1 MAATNELLI
10 QQVFQEMMKYK
21 PSLQKNLIAD
31 EEEEDTADPRLL
43 GDVIIR
49 NFPWPIGIE
58 LRRLFSAS
66 TRQLDRMR
74 LDQIFK
80 TIERSMQFISF
91 VLICQVWKDI
101 QEKNIVFPD
110 EFRKGF
116 YDRITLLT
124 MGNYAWLI
132 RAIGTYYKE
141 KIVPWFLPEMSEN
154 FDKKFFAAL
163 DFWVPERNEIGHY
176 QINLTNQEIEKRCVE
191 YEEKL
196 TFILRKISFLC
207 KYKLVSV
214 REIKVNHPKNREAKF
229 NHLIDLL
236 NSSDSGF
243 KVQEL
248 EESRYAESN
257 SVLLM
262 KSLKSFDD
270 YLNLSPLIIDTN
282 GEVIDD
288 KEKFDIKKDIFM
300 YTKYRGEQLM
310 YIGAEV
316 TEKCDL
322 RSLHNYSIL
331 VSQFKDMLETI
342 SGSGTDR

>member
-10 QQVFQEMMKYK
+10 QKVFQEMLKYK
-21 PSLQKNLIAD
+21 PSMQKMLIAD
-31 EEEEDTADPRLL
+31 EEEEESLDPRLL
-43 GDVIIR
+43 GDLVIR
-49 NFPWPIGIE
+49 TFPWPIGVE

-80 TIERSMQFISF
+80 TIERSMQFIGF
-91 VLICQVWKDI
+91 VMLCQLWKDTK
-101 QEKNIVFPD
+101 EKKLVLPEAFKK
-110 EFRKGF
+110 EFQ
-116 YDRITLLT
+116 DRIMVLT
-124 MGNYAWLI
+124 MGNFAWLI
-132 RAIGTYYKE
+132 RAIGTFMLE
-141 KIVPWFLPEMSEN
+141 KAIPWYMPEMGEN
-154 FDKKFFAAL
+154 FDKKFYAAL

-176 QINLTNQEIEKRCVE
+176 QINLTNEEIEKRCVE

-196 TFILRKISFLC
+196 AFILEKIAFIA

-214 REIKVNHPKNREAKF
+214 REIRVIHPKNQEAKF

-243 KVQEL
+243 KAQEL
-248 EESRYAESN
+248 EESRFAESS

-262 KSLKSFDD
+262 KSLKTIDE
-270 YLNLSPLIIDTN
+270 YLNLSPLVIDTN
-282 GEVIDD
+282 SEIIDD

-300 YTKYRGEQLM
+300 YTRFRGDQLF
-310 YIGAEV
+310 YVGTEV

-322 RSLHNYSIL
+322 RSLHNYANL
-331 VSQFKDMLETI
+331 LEQFKDMLATI
-342 SGSGTDR
+342 LGSH